1 MRVLVTTSHGAGHVF
16 PPVAL
21 AHALRAAGHDVLFAT
36 PGASGALVARA
47 GLHAFDSAPGCD
59 TEEIFGRLLA
69 ERRMTFDR
77 FRTDS
82 PEAVTLAAELFA
94 RTSEATV
101 DRTVEVA
108 RSWRPDLVLH
118 TELQGAGPL
127 VAAVLGVPAVEHTI
141 SCHHF
146 RQISDRFGPWL
157 AAAYR
162 RHGLAGRPPV
172 AATVDTRPPSIAT
185 YDLGGWPM
193 RALPYTTGAVL
204 PPWLTE
210 RPSRPRVAVT
220 LGTLRPQLNGVGE
233 LRTVVRAAG
242 AVDAEFV
249 LALGDA
255 DPAVLGE
262 LPANVRA
269 EGWLPLTA
277 LLETCTAMIHHGG
290 NGTTLAGLG
299 AGVSHLVLPGGADD
313 FEVARILHARGAG
326 LVSTSD
332 AVDAALLRR
341 LLADEKM
348 LAVAA
353 EIRAET
359 AALPT
364 PAAIVPRLEKLAD
377 QGRAARGARRAGS
390 GQVRVS
396 PGETGA

>member
-16 PPVAL
+16 PPIAL
-21 AHALRAAGHDVLFAT
+21 AHALRAAGHDVLFAV
-36 PGASGALVARA
+36 PGASCAHVARA
-47 GLHAFDSAPGCD
+47 GLHAFDSSPTAD

-69 ERRMTFDR
+69 ERGMTFDR

-101 DRTVEVA
+101 ERTVEVA
-108 RSWRPDLVLH
+108 TAWRPDLVLY

-127 VAAVLGVPAVEHTI
+127 VAALLGVPAVEHTI

-146 RQISDRFGPWL
+146 RQISSRFGPWL
-157 AAAYR
+157 AAVYR
-162 RHGLAGRPPV
+162 QYGLDGPPPPP
-172 AATVDTRPPSIAT
+172 AATIDTRPPSIAT

-193 RALPYTTGAVL
+193 RALPYTTGAML
-204 PPWLTE
+204 PPWLLE
-210 RPSRPRVAVT
+210 RPARPRVAVT
-220 LGTLRPQLNGVGE
+220 LGTLRPQLSGVGE

-255 DPAVLGE
+255 GPAELGP

-277 LLETCTAMIHHGG
+277 LLATCTAMIHHGG

-299 AGVSHLVLPGGADD
+299 AGVRHLVLPGGADD
-313 FEVARILHARGAG
+313 YEVARILRARGVAM
-326 LVSTSD
+326 VSSPE
-332 AVDAALLRR
+332 AVDADLLRHLLTDDALL
-341 LLADEKM
+341 A
-348 LAVAA
+348 AAA
-353 EIRAET
+353 EVRDET
-359 AALPT
+359 AALPS
-364 PAAIVPRLEKLAD
+364 PAAIVPRLEKLA
-377 QGRAARGARRAGS
+377 G
-390 GQVRVS
+390 
-396 PGETGA
+396 

>member
-1 MRVLVTTSHGAGHVF
+1 MHVLVTTSHGAGHVF

-36 PGASGALVARA
+36 PGASCAHVARA
-47 GLHAFDSAPGCD
+47 GLHGFDSSPAAD

-69 ERRMTFDR
+69 ERGMTFDR

-82 PEAVTLAAELFA
+82 PTAVALAAELFA
-94 RTSEATV
+94 KTSLATV
-101 DRTVEVA
+101 ERTVEVA
-108 RSWRPDLVLH
+108 RSWRPDLVVH

-146 RQISDRFGPWL
+146 RQISSRFGPWL
-157 AAAYR
+157 ADAYR
-162 RHGLAGRPPV
+162 RYGLDGPLPP
-172 AATVDTRPPSIAT
+172 AATVDTRPPSIVT
-185 YDLGGWPM
+185 YGMGGWPM

-204 PPWLTE
+204 PPWLLE
-210 RPSRPRVAVT
+210 RPARPRVAVT
-220 LGTLRPQLNGVGE
+220 LGTLRPQLSGVGE

-242 AVDAEFV
+242 AVDADFV

-255 DPAVLGE
+255 DPAGLGR

-299 AGVSHLVLPGGADD
+299 AGVRHLVLPGGADD
-313 FEVARILHARGAG
+313 FEVAEILRRRGVAM
-326 LVSTSD
+326 VSSPD
-332 AVDAALLRR
+332 AVDTGLLRR
-341 LLADEKM
+341 LLADPGLK
-348 LAVAA
+348 AAAA
-353 EIRAET
+353 EVRDET
-359 AALPT
+359 AALPS
-364 PAAIVPRLEKLAD
+364 PAAIVPRLEKLA
-377 QGRAARGARRAGS
+377 
-390 GQVRVS
+390 
-396 PGETGA
+396 